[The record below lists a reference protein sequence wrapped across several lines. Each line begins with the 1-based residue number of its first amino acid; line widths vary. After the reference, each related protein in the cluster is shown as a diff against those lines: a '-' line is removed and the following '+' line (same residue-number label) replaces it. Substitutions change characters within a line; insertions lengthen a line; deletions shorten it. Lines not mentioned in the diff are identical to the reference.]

1 MHSCHYTRAE
11 VLYSVSS
18 PSCNRPLWDRDP
30 IQFCGV
36 CFVPSCFDS
45 IGFRVKPLEMF
56 IQGCLLCTSG
66 FSPGRKRAPSRGMF
80 SCPPAPWAAGEMS
93 GSSLPLGLCTGC
105 SLCSDHCSS
114 PTSTSSS
121 LFSATFSE
129 SPSLTLVCGCSAPP
143 PSRSVS
149 ARPPHAHHRK

>member
-1 MHSCHYTRAE
+1 MHSCHYTCAE
-11 VLYSVSS
+11 VLHSVSS
-18 PSCNRPLWDRDP
+18 PSCNRPLWGRDP

-45 IGFRVKPLEMF
+45 TGFRVKPLEMF
-56 IQGCLLCTSG
+56 IQGCLLSTSG

-114 PTSTSSS
+114 PTSSS

-149 ARPPHAHHRK
+149 ARPPRAHHRK